1 MKPASN
7 SKPPVKSWSEL
18 LNESANTPNDTTNPA
33 MVAVSSGSSSNCSS
47 RPTSVISLEV
57 DFEGLKMTSSE
68 FDEIAVLDD
77 EFLGKPVIG
86 TILQSR
92 PIINPGN
99 RCYMIA
105 VLQVLLH
112 TKSFTN
118 YMQKYF
124 FKLELLPSVLATGR
138 FPLLE
143 ALKSF
148 YNEFK
153 IVTAKEKENYSAIS
167 HQAIDEIFMAL
178 KGKNGS
184 FSSAGFAEQE
194 DAEEFLTAFLDAL
207 GDEFIGIQSQKLLN
221 FSLPYEKIN
230 ESVDYNY
237 SANTNTSNNTSI
249 TNSQSCDDDWL
260 QVGPKKRVATTR
272 RTPVSQSP
280 IHLLFA
286 GNFQSL
292 YKSPGARPSITFEP
306 FTILS
311 LSLIKEKDY
320 LPIDTITGA
329 IEYVLR
335 LEDLSKKCTKQLSFS
350 SLPPILVIQLKRFI
364 YKQNS
369 TSKQLEL
376 HKITRPLKIPLELNL
391 SQNNSTLNYKIYGL
405 VNHHGSSLNSGHY
418 TSIIKTSL
426 NDWYSFDDD
435 TKIQCVSNI
444 ETILNQNSS
453 AYLIFYE
460 RKL

>member
-1 MKPASN
+1 VKPASN

-18 LNESANTPNDTTNPA
+18 LNESNHSSDNSST
-33 MVAVSSGSSSNCSS
+33 VHVSSGSSSTCSS
-47 RPTSVISLEV
+47 RPTSAISLEV
-57 DFEGLKMTSSE
+57 DFEGLKISTSE
-68 FDEIAVLDD
+68 LAEIGVLDT

-92 PIINPGN
+92 PIVNPGN

-112 TKSFTN
+112 TKSYSN

-124 FKLELLPSVLATGR
+124 FKLELLPSVLSTGK

-143 ALKSF
+143 ALKLF

-153 IVTAKEKENYSAIS
+153 IKETTTGPVS
-167 HQAIDEIFMAL
+167 HEFIDGIFMAL

-207 GDEFIGIQSQKLLN
+207 ADEFIGIQSQKLLN
-221 FSLPYEKIN
+221 YSLPFEK
-230 ESVDYNY
+230 V
-237 SANTNTSNNTSI
+237 
-249 TNSQSCDDDWL
+249 NSGVNIAVKNSHFIIDDDDGDGDDWL
-260 QVGPKKRVATTR
+260 QVGPKQRVATTR

-306 FTILS
+306 FTVLS
-311 LSLIKEKDY
+311 LSLIREKDY
-320 LPIDTITGA
+320 LPIETVNGA
-329 IEYVLR
+329 IEHVLR
-335 LEDLSKKCTKQLSFS
+335 LEDLGKKCTKQLSFS
-350 SLPPILVIQLKRFI
+350 SLPPILIIQLKRFI
-364 YKQNS
+364 FKQNS
-369 TSKQLEL
+369 STKQLEL
-376 HKITRPLKIPLELNL
+376 HKITRPLKIPSELIL
-391 SQNNSTLNYKIYGL
+391 SQNNSSFNYKIYGL

-418 TSIIKTSL
+418 TSIIRRS
-426 NDWYSFDDD
+426 NDSWSSFDDD
-435 TKIQCVSNI
+435 TIIQSVNNNI
-444 ETILNQNSS
+444 ESILNQNSS
-453 AYLIFYE
+453 SYLLFYE
-460 RKL
+460 RTVY

>member
-1 MKPASN
+1 VKPAIN

-18 LNESANTPNDTTNPA
+18 LNESNHASNNSSFITI
-33 MVAVSSGSSSNCSS
+33 SSGSSSTCSS
-47 RPTSVISLEV
+47 RPTSAISLEV
-57 DFEGLKMTSSE
+57 DFEGLKVSTSE
-68 FDEIAVLDD
+68 LGQIGVLDM

-86 TILQSR
+86 TVLQSR

-112 TKSFTN
+112 TKSFSN
-118 YMQKYF
+118 YMEKYF
-124 FKLELLPSVLATGR
+124 FKMELLPSVLSTGK

-143 ALKSF
+143 ALKLF

-153 IVTAKEKENYSAIS
+153 IKETTTGAVS
-167 HQAIDEIFMAL
+167 HEFIDEIFMAL
-178 KGKNGS
+178 KDKNGS

-207 GDEFIGIQSQKLLN
+207 ADEFIGIQSQKLLN
-221 FSLPYEKIN
+221 FSLPFEK
-230 ESVDYNY
+230 V
-237 SANTNTSNNTSI
+237 NNGVNI
-249 TNSQSCDDDWL
+249 LGNGVVHKNSHFIIDDNDNDDDWL
-260 QVGPKKRVATTR
+260 QVGPKQRVATTR
-272 RTPVSQSP
+272 RTPLSQSP

-306 FTILS
+306 FTVLS
-311 LSLIKEKDY
+311 LSLIREKNY
-320 LPIDTITGA
+320 LPIETVNGA
-329 IEYVLR
+329 IEHVLR
-335 LEDLSKKCTKQLSFS
+335 LEDLGKKCTKQLSFS
-350 SLPPILVIQLKRFI
+350 SLPPILIIQLKRFI

-369 TSKQLEL
+369 STKQLEL
-376 HKITRPLKIPLELNL
+376 HKITRPLRIPLELIL
-391 SQNNSTLNYKIYGL
+391 SQNNSSFNYKIYGL

-418 TSIIKTSL
+418 TSIIRTT
-426 NDWYSFDDD
+426 NDSWSSFDDD
-435 TKIQCVSNI
+435 TNIQSVNNNI

-453 AYLIFYE
+453 SYLLFYE
-460 RKL
+460 RTV

>member
-18 LNESANTPNDTTNPA
+18 LNESNQTPPHNSST
-33 MVAVSSGSSSNCSS
+33 SSGSSSTCSS

-57 DFEGLKMTSSE
+57 DFEELKVSPSE
-68 FDEIAVLDD
+68 ISCIDS

-92 PIINPGN
+92 PIVNPGN

-105 VLQVLLH
+105 VLQILLH
-112 TKSFTN
+112 TKYFSN

-153 IVTAKEKENYSAIS
+153 IIKEPSTGAVSQES
-167 HQAIDEIFMAL
+167 IDEIFIAL
-178 KGKNGS
+178 KSKNGS
-184 FSSAGFAEQE
+184 FSSAGFSEQE

-207 GDEFIGIQSQKLLN
+207 GDEFMGIQSQKLLN
-221 FSLPYEKIN
+221 FSLPFEKIDTVIN
-230 ESVDYNY
+230 NNNVI
-237 SANTNTSNNTSI
+237 TISNDDND
-249 TNSQSCDDDWL
+249 DDDWL
-260 QVGPKKRVATTR
+260 QVGPKQRIATTR

-292 YKSPGARPSITFEP
+292 YKSPGSRPSITFEP
-306 FTILS
+306 FTVLS
-311 LSLIKEKDY
+311 LSLIKEN
-320 LPIDTITGA
+320 LPIESVNGA
-329 IEYVLR
+329 IDHVLR
-335 LEDLSKKCTKQLSFS
+335 LEDLGKKCTKQLSFS
-350 SLPPILVIQLKRFI
+350 SLPPILIIQLKRFI
-364 YKQNS
+364 YKQNPS
-369 TSKQLEL
+369 TKQLEL
-376 HKITRPLKIPLELNL
+376 HKITRPLKIPTELNL
-391 SQNNSTLNYKIYGL
+391 SQNNSSFNYKIYGV
-405 VNHHGSSLNSGHY
+405 VNHHGSTLNSGHY
-418 TSIIKTSL
+418 TSIIKV
-426 NDWYSFDDD
+426 NDQSWLSFDDD
-435 TKIQCVSNI
+435 IKIQCVNNI
-444 ETILNQNSS
+444 DTILNQNSTS
-453 AYLIFYE
+453 YLLFYE
-460 RKL
+460 R

>member
-1 MKPASN
+1 M
-7 SKPPVKSWSEL
+7 
-18 LNESANTPNDTTNPA
+18 NESTNTPNNTTNPA
-33 MVAVSSGSSSNCSS
+33 TVTVSSGSSSTCSS

-57 DFEGLKMTSSE
+57 DFEGLKMSSSSE
-68 FDEIAVLDD
+68 PAEIAVLDN
-77 EFLGKPVIG
+77 EFLNKPVIG
-86 TILQSR
+86 TILQSL

-112 TKSFTN
+112 TKPFTN
-118 YMQKYF
+118 YIQKYYL
-124 FKLELLPSVLATGR
+124 KLELLPSVLATGR

-153 IVTAKEKENYSAIS
+153 IVATKEKENHSAIS
-167 HQAIDEIFMAL
+167 HESIDKIFMAL

-230 ESVDYNY
+230 DRLNYNTNDT
-237 SANTNTSNNTSI
+237 SNTSNKIDT
-249 TNSQSCDDDWL
+249 DDWL
-260 QVGPKKRVATTR
+260 QVGPKQRVATTR

-292 YKSPGARPSITFEP
+292 YKSPGSRPSITFEP

-320 LPIDTITGA
+320 LPIDSITEA
-329 IEYVLR
+329 IEHVMR

-369 TSKQLEL
+369 STSKQLEL

-391 SQNNSTLNYKIYGL
+391 SQNNSSFNYKIYGL

-418 TSIIKTSL
+418 TSIIRTNL

-435 TKIQCVSNI
+435 IKIQCVNNI
-444 ETILNQNSS
+444 ETILNQNSC

-460 RKL
+460 RK

>member
-1 MKPASN
+1 M
-7 SKPPVKSWSEL
+7 
-18 LNESANTPNDTTNPA
+18 NESTNTPNNTTNPA
-33 MVAVSSGSSSNCSS
+33 TVTVSSGSSSTCSS
-47 RPTSVISLEV
+47 RPTSVISLED
-57 DFEGLKMTSSE
+57 DFEGLKMSSSSE
-68 FDEIAVLDD
+68 AAEIAVLDN
-77 EFLGKPVIG
+77 EFLNKPVIG
-86 TILQSR
+86 TILQSL

-112 TKSFTN
+112 TKPFTN
-118 YMQKYF
+118 YIQKYF

-143 ALKSF
+143 ALKLF

-153 IVTAKEKENYSAIS
+153 IVATKEKENHSAIS
-167 HQAIDEIFMAL
+167 HESIDKIFMAL

-221 FSLPYEKIN
+221 FSLPYEKTN
-230 ESVDYNY
+230 ERLNYNNNNNNNMN
-237 SANTNTSNNTSI
+237 SDKNNNNMNNTGTTSTLI
-249 TNSQSCDDDWL
+249 DTNSQSCDDDWL
-260 QVGPKKRVATTR
+260 QVGPKQRIATTR

-292 YKSPGARPSITFEP
+292 YKSPGSRPSITFEP

-320 LPIDTITGA
+320 LPIDTITEA
-329 IEYVLR
+329 IEHVMR

-350 SLPPILVIQLKRFI
+350 SLPPILIIQLKRFI

-391 SQNNSTLNYKIYGL
+391 SQNNSSFNYKIYGL

-418 TSIIKTSL
+418 TSIIRTNL

-435 TKIQCVSNI
+435 IKIQCVNNI
-444 ETILNQNSS
+444 ETILNQNSC

-460 RKL
+460 RK